1 MKDFNGKVVVITGAG
16 AGIGRELAVQLARE
30 GARLAVS
37 GRSIANV
44 EETAELCRKAGA
56 EARAYEVD
64 VTDRNAVIKHADEVV
79 ADFGKVNVVINN
91 AGVSLVASVDE
102 VSWDDLDWIVNINF
116 WGVVHGTKAFLPHV
130 IASGDGHI
138 ANISSMFGLVACPTQ
153 SGYNATKF
161 AVRAFTDSLRQE
173 MRMYEHKVGVSS
185 VHPGSIRTDIA
196 KKARA
201 GGDRDVAQLAAN
213 FDRIAKM
220 TVEECAD
227 IIIKG
232 IRKDKAQI
240 LCGNDAKFMAV
251 LPRVMG
257 PGYQKVI
264 TALFKKDVK

>member
-64 VTDRNAVIKHADEVV
+64 VTDRNAVLKHADEVV
-79 ADFGKVNVVINN
+79 ADFGKVNVVVNN
-91 AGVSLVASVDE
+91 AGVSLVASVEE
-102 VSWDDLDWIVNINF
+102 VSWEDLDWIVNINF

-153 SGYNATKF
+153 
-161 AVRAFTDSLRQE
+161 
-173 MRMYEHKVGVSS
+173 
-185 VHPGSIRTDIA
+185 
-196 KKARA
+196 
-201 GGDRDVAQLAAN
+201 GG
-213 FDRIAKM
+213 
-220 TVEECAD
+220 
-227 IIIKG
+227 
-232 IRKDKAQI
+232 
-240 LCGNDAKFMAV
+240 
-251 LPRVMG
+251 
-257 PGYQKVI
+257 
-264 TALFKKDVK
+264 

>member
-1 MKDFNGKVVVITGAG
+1 MQDFNGRVAVITGAG
-16 AGIGRELAVQLARE
+16 AGIGRELAVQLARA
-30 GARLAVS
+30 GARVAVS
-37 GRSIANV
+37 GRNIENV
-44 EETAELCRKAGA
+44 EETAELCRAAGA

-64 VTDRNAVIKHADEVV
+64 VADRHAVLKHADEVV
-79 ADFGKVNVVINN
+79 ADFGQVNLVVNN
-91 AGVSLVASVDE
+91 AGVSLIGTVDE

-138 ANISSMFGLVACPTQ
+138 ANVSSMFGLVACPTQ

-173 MRMYEHKVGVSS
+173 MRMYGHPVGVSS

-196 KKARA
+196 KKAHV
-201 GGDRDVAQLAAN
+201 GGDRDVSQLAAN

-220 TVEECAD
+220 TPEQCVE
-227 IIIKG
+227 IILSG

-240 LCGNDAKFMAV
+240 LCGNDARFMAI

-257 PGYQKVI
+257 TRYQNVI